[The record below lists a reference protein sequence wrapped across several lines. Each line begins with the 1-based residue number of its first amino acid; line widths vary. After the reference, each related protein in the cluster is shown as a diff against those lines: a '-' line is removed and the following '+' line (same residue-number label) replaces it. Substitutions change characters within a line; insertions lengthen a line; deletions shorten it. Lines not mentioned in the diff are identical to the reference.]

1 MPIYEYVCVTCS
13 NRFDK
18 RRSMSRMDEATPCPD
33 CGSESRRVFS
43 VFAAFSSDGSGQTS
57 AVAGAGGCCGGGA
70 GGACAC
76 AMGV

>member
-18 RRSMSRMDEATPCPD
+18 RRSMNRMSEATFCPD
-33 CGSESRRVFS
+33 CGNESRRVFS

-76 AMGV
+76 AMSV